1 MRSGDSAL
9 HAAAKNG
16 DLLSAEAL
24 VKAGADVN
32 IVNGYDGT
40 RRDIAF
46 VLKLL
51 CDCDVV
57 WCGELLCCVGY

>member
-16 DLLSAEAL
+16 DLLSVEAL

-32 IVNGYDGT
+32 RENWYDGT
-40 RRDIAF
+40 RCDIAF
-46 VLKLL
+46 VVKLL

-57 WCGELLCCVGY
+57 WCGSLLCCVG

>member
-16 DLLSAEAL
+16 DWLSAEAL

-32 IVNGYDGT
+32 IVN
-40 RRDIAF
+40 
-46 VLKLL
+46 
-51 CDCDVV
+51 
-57 WCGELLCCVGY
+57 E